1 MTDAHRHPLDVT
13 RREFLGKVGIGGV
26 ALAAMQGKLPAL
38 HGAEG
43 QHFPAR
49 AKNVIYIHMA
59 GSPPQMDLFDH
70 KPKLIEHDRQ
80 PCPEEFLKNERF
92 AFIKGHPKLLGTNY
106 EFKQRGDSGCWM
118 SELLPHLASVAD
130 ELTLIKSMHTDQ
142 FNHGPAQMLL
152 HTGSPRFGRASMGSW
167 AVYGLGSENRNL
179 PGFCVLVSGLAFP
192 SAGKS
197 LWGSGFLPTLYQGVE
212 LRSGGDPVLYLS
224 NPPGVNRSLRRR
236 SLDALGD
243 LNQMRFDE
251 VGDPETKTRMAQ
263 YELAFRMQM
272 SVPGAMD
279 IAAESESVR
288 EMYGAEP
295 GKASFANN
303 CLLARRLIENG
314 VRFVQLYD
322 WGWDIHGTGP
332 HDDLLHQLPMK
343 CRQTD
348 RPLAALILDL
358 KQRGLLDDTLVVWS
372 GEFGRT
378 PMNEERNG
386 STFLG
391 RDHHP
396 HCFTIW
402 MAGAGLKKGFT
413 LGSTD
418 ELGYFVDERPVHVHD
433 LQATILHL
441 LGLDHERLIYPF
453 QGRDFRL
460 TDVAGE
466 VVPEVL
472 A

>member
-1 MTDAHRHPLDVT
+1 MTGAAHEPTDFT
-13 RREFLGKVGIGGV
+13 RRQFLGRLGVGGI
-26 ALAAMQGKLPAL
+26 ALATMQGRAAALP
-38 HGAEG
+38 GKDG
-43 QHFPAR
+43 RHFPAR
-49 AKNVIYIHMA
+49 AKNVIYIHLA
-59 GSPPQMDLFDH
+59 GSPPQMDLLDY
-70 KPKLIEHDRQ
+70 KPALNKHDLQ
-80 PCPEEFLKNERF
+80 PCPDELLKNERF
-92 AFIKGHPKLLGTNY
+92 AFIKGHPKLLGTRY
-106 EFKQRGDSGCWM
+106 SFKRHGDSGFWM

-130 ELTLIKSMHTDQ
+130 ELTVIQSMHTDQ
-142 FNHGPAQMLL
+142 FNHAPAQMLL

-167 AVYGLGSENRNL
+167 TVYGLGSENRNL

-224 NPPGVNRSLRRR
+224 NPPGVNREIRRR
-236 SLDALGD
+236 SLDALAD
-243 LNQMRFDE
+243 LNQMSFED
-251 VGDPETKTRMAQ
+251 VGDPETRTRMAQ

-279 IAAESESVR
+279 INAEPEHVR

-303 CLLARRLIENG
+303 CLLARRLVENG

-348 RPLAALILDL
+348 KPIAALILDL
-358 KQRGLLDDTLVVWS
+358 KQRGLLEDTLIVWS

-378 PMNEERNG
+378 PMNEERGG

-402 MAGAGLKKGFT
+402 MAGAGLKRGFS
-413 LGSTD
+413 LGATD
-418 ELGYFVDERPVHVHD
+418 DLGYFITERPVHVHD

-441 LGLDHERLIYPF
+441 LGIDHERLTYPF

-466 VVPEVL
+466 VISEVL